1 MIDLNALRVFEK
13 VASLLS
19 FSAAARALGAPKS
32 SVSRAIATLEAEL
45 GTRLLQR
52 TTHTVVLTEPGIALH
67 QRCAD
72 LLARADEAI
81 DYVSSFGKSPRG
93 VLRIS
98 AGVGFGINILSE
110 LLPAFLARYP
120 AIDVS
125 LELTGQLVDLIASS
139 VDVAIRLSPMPSSG
153 LVARRLGTMNRYLC
167 ASPAYLARKGTP
179 RTVAELREHD
189 AIELPSVGLRPRA
202 WTFTRGDGDE
212 SETASVEPSPRLT
225 VNEALTIYRLVKNGA
240 GLGCVSAY
248 ICGPDIQ
255 EGRLVQLLPE
265 WKLPPLEVSVVF
277 PSNRELAP
285 AVRAF
290 VDFMSGASS
299 PGRSWR
305 SDPLLEKTTRP
316 GRAAKVSASSRSRR
330 LP

>member
-32 SVSRAIATLEAEL
+32 SVSRAVSTLEAEL

-52 TTHTVVLTEPGIALH
+52 TTHTVVLTESGIALH
-67 QRCAD
+67 HRCAD
-72 LLARADEAI
+72 LLARADETV

-125 LELTGQLVDLIASS
+125 LELTGQLVDLIAAS
-139 VDVAIRLSPMPSSG
+139 VDVAIRLGPMPSSG
-153 LVARRLGTMNRYLC
+153 LVAKRLGTMNRYLC
-167 ASPAYLARKGTP
+167 AAPSYLARKGTP

-189 AIELPSVGLRPRA
+189 AIELPSIGPRPRS
-202 WTFTRGDGDE
+202 WTFTRGTGDA
-212 SETASVEPSPRLT
+212 SETASVEPSARLT

-240 GLGCVSAY
+240 GIGCVSAY

-305 SDPLLEKTTRP
+305 SDPLLKKKRI
-316 GRAAKVSASSRSRR
+316 SASSRSRR